1 MLAPSSSLTEIYDH
15 FASLKSNQAGVQTSK
30 PIEEIQAKLEN
41 AQTLHEKFPLYLMI
55 FESRLVDFL
64 SIRLAMCNTYK
75 VLQVV
80 EKTPNSLFSLYKMEI
95 ELVLEQFSA
104 AFYMQINSEIGDNT
118 KSLTDVSGVYAMLT
132 QDLKELRMEIQN
144 HCVERNAHSSF
155 TMPKKRQQ
163 DIHLKLDRVSTNQA
177 C

>member
-15 FASLKSNQAGVQTSK
+15 FVSLKSNQAGLQISK

-41 AQTLHEKFPLYLMI
+41 AQTLHEKFPLYLNI

-64 SIRLAMCNTYK
+64 STRIAMCNTYK
-75 VLQVV
+75 VLQEV
-80 EKTPNSLFSLYKMEI
+80 EKSPNHLFSLYKMEI
-95 ELVLEQFSA
+95 ELVLEQFA
-104 AFYMQINSEIGDNT
+104 TAFYMQINSEIGNNT
-118 KSLTDVSGVYAMLT
+118 KPLTDVRGVYVMLT

-144 HCVERNAHSSF
+144 HCVVKNTHSSF
-155 TMPKKRQQ
+155 TMPKSSQQ
-163 DIHLKLDRVSTNQA
+163 NVHLKLERVSTNQA